1 MRELIEKLIATNF
14 ADLQGLRVTG
24 SIPVRESLIN
34 EAIQG
39 VLQEAL
45 KPKSEPDVVE
55 AVAPV
60 ASAVK
65 EAKAKSPSIPKEAI
79 VGMVK
84 RAEVKLHEG
93 QLVVEFDVQR

>member
-14 ADLQGLRVTG
+14 ADLEGLRVTG
-24 SIPVRESLIN
+24 SVPVRESLIN

-39 VLQEAL
+39 ILQEAL
-45 KPKSEPDVVE
+45 KPKAAAEVP
-55 AVAPV
+55 AAPVAPV
-60 ASAVK
+60 APKA
-65 EAKAKSPSIPKEAI
+65 AKSSPSIPKEA
-79 VGMVK
+79 VLGMVK